1 MLEHD
6 RGDLSSSG
14 GDGGSGV
21 GLEQV
26 PEGVV
31 VTVRGALDLA
41 LAPTLR
47 RMVDRAVRLRPA
59 RLVIDLTTV
68 TFLASAGMSELVLAN
83 RQLDGVVRVV
93 VASRLVMRPLEL
105 TRLTDELEIRA
116 SLADALV
123 DG

>member
-1 MLEHD
+1 M
-6 RGDLSSSG
+6 
-14 GDGGSGV
+14 
-21 GLEQV
+21 